1 MGHTSKNADLKI
13 NRYIVGLRI
22 GCMLFI
28 FSSVFFLCCYV
39 AFPELNPSEDAYRIN
54 IFRHII
60 SIAFLSLIIFFL
72 NRKIYLV
79 FLILTI
85 LWFYFDTFYFAA
97 KAFELN
103 HEAWNIYAI
112 YGAKFLDYVFM
123 FIGLW
128 CVIALCFANFYA
140 TLALVIAS
148 LLNIV
153 CLLYTS
159 PSPRD

>member
-1 MGHTSKNADLKI
+1 
-13 NRYIVGLRI
+13 
-22 GCMLFI
+22 MLFI
-28 FSSVFFLCCYV
+28 LSSVFFLCCYL

-60 SIAFLSLIIFFL
+60 SIAFLSLIIIFL
-72 NRKIYLV
+72 NRKMYLV

-112 YGAKFLDYVFM
+112 YGAKFLD
-123 FIGLW
+123 L
-128 CVIALCFANFYA
+128 
-140 TLALVIAS
+140 S
-148 LLNIV
+148 LIHI
-153 CLLYTS
+153 
-159 PSPRD
+159 